1 MAADAPIVFPQ
12 FADNIHLRGLM
23 TQFGSVAVPA
33 AAIPPHTAIVFLCY
47 TNRSGSNYLAD
58 ALHSTGRFNLADE
71 MLSHDEV
78 FADVRRHGHASFAD
92 FLAAHFRW
100 RMVEGRFAVKVAT
113 LHLELLGRAGVLDH
127 CRDTARY
134 VFIERADRLGQAIS
148 AEIAWQT
155 GQWTTRTTV
164 EVPIERLTFSRDRIA
179 RLIAGFAEDNRT
191 FDVFFGHN
199 GIVPVHVV
207 YEHLVA
213 DPARQISAIG
223 AALGLPG
230 LRLAP
235 ERITVQRQAG
245 ALNARWRAMFLR
257 G

>member
-155 GQWTTRTTV
+155 GRRDATLQPAPWRAWMSRWPARTTSTARIPL
-164 EVPIERLTFSRDRIA
+164 PIRRCSIA
-179 RLIAGFAEDNRT
+179 VAGPD
-191 FDVFFGHN
+191 
-199 GIVPVHVV
+199 
-207 YEHLVA
+207 
-213 DPARQISAIG
+213 IS
-223 AALGLPG
+223 
-230 LRLAP
+230 
-235 ERITVQRQAG
+235 
-245 ALNARWRAMFLR
+245 RWRCRPMWRRIWRA
-257 G
+257 